1 MLRLELLIRRR
12 RTARSKTPRALADG
26 LMLVFSTL
34 LNGNRAGP
42 SRVISESRRGIDT
55 MESILIIDDEAQIR
69 SMIRLILEREG
80 YVVMEAPDGTEG
92 IRQFR
97 EKPTDL
103 IITDIIMPNKD
114 GIGMIIELKKEFPG
128 VKIIAMS
135 GGGLNRPD
143 AIYAGPSNS
152 APPAPCPNRST
163 ARICYASLKTP

>member
-1 MLRLELLIRRR
+1 
-12 RTARSKTPRALADG
+12 
-26 LMLVFSTL
+26 
-34 LNGNRAGP
+34 
-42 SRVISESRRGIDT
+42 

-114 GIGMIIELKKEFPG
+114 GIRTIWELKQLRPELR
-128 VKIIAMS
+128 IIAMS
-135 GGGLNRPD
+135 GGVPG
-143 AIYAGPSNS
+143 GP
-152 APPAPCPNRST
+152 RSDLPLAT
-163 ARICYASLKTP
+163 AYGAARTLQKPFTRAELLGAVAAVIG